1 MIRCLCQGKRLNYQA
16 SSPEFSHMQDSIL
29 KQTVNLLKAFLFLF
43 QFGLC
48 DAPLRWLFLLY
59 YISEFLQGSIRKG
72 AINSVDLI
80 SQQQVA
86 DLHSQSDA
94 SPHKHA
100 FQTFPGQSIHHSLTG
115 CGKPQYWPISI
126 TQASQDFA
134 GNTKN
139 CKNSEQLV
147 NWTNN

>member
-1 MIRCLCQGKRLNYQA
+1 
-16 SSPEFSHMQDSIL
+16 MQDSIL

-48 DAPLRWLFLLY
+48 DAPLRWLFL
-59 YISEFLQGSIRKG
+59 YISEFLQGSIQKG

-115 CGKPQYWPISI
+115 CGKPQY
-126 TQASQDFA
+126 
-134 GNTKN
+134 
-139 CKNSEQLV
+139 
-147 NWTNN
+147 